1 MDSIRFMVKF
11 MHAGFIS
18 MEPNTGYV
26 RAWVGDIDF
35 DAWKYDKVRSMR
47 QPGSTFKLFVY
58 SAAMESG
65 LIPSD
70 SRKDEY
76 IQMEVYDKIKKKDV
90 IWRPHNANGRFS
102 NANIPLRAAF
112 ARSINT
118 IAVKVGQEVGIPRV
132 VQTAKAMGIKS
143 PLDDTPSLALGSSDV
158 NLMEMVNAYGTIANE
173 GVHVEPVLVTKVV
186 DSDGKVLYEN
196 KTESSQAI
204 SWRSAFFMQK
214 MLEAGMTDAGGT
226 SQSMRHYMSAPYWN
240 KQIEVGGK
248 TGTSNNHSDAWFICV
263 TPALVSGAWVG
274 GEYRSIH
281 FRTGALGQGSK
292 TALPIVGLFMQKV
305 LADPQLSP
313 RYIKKFPLPKET
325 MNPNDYG
332 GDYIGSPNTDADS
345 GQGGSDSLSNASE
358 DLFGNEEAESK
369 PSESTAP
376 PAEPAQENVPAEDK
390 KGKAGRHKD
399 KKQPVKDSED
409 LFN

>member
-1 MDSIRFMVKF
+1 
-11 MHAGFIS
+11 

-158 NLMEMVNAYGTIANE
+158 NLMEMVNAYGTI
-173 GVHVEPVLVTKVV
+173 
-186 DSDGKVLYEN
+186 
-196 KTESSQAI
+196 
-204 SWRSAFFMQK
+204 
-214 MLEAGMTDAGGT
+214 
-226 SQSMRHYMSAPYWN
+226 
-240 KQIEVGGK
+240 
-248 TGTSNNHSDAWFICV
+248 C
-263 TPALVSGAWVG
+263 
-274 GEYRSIH
+274 
-281 FRTGALGQGSK
+281 
-292 TALPIVGLFMQKV
+292 
-305 LADPQLSP
+305 
-313 RYIKKFPLPKET
+313 
-325 MNPNDYG
+325 
-332 GDYIGSPNTDADS
+332 
-345 GQGGSDSLSNASE
+345 
-358 DLFGNEEAESK
+358 
-369 PSESTAP
+369 
-376 PAEPAQENVPAEDK
+376 
-390 KGKAGRHKD
+390 
-399 KKQPVKDSED
+399 
-409 LFN
+409 